1 MKNEK
6 IIFRIAGE
14 TYTKEEQMELY
25 YISRIAIIGI
35 RCRDGKIGN
44 NHQ

>member
-1 MKNEK
+1 MNKEDNK
-6 IIFRIAGE
+6 FKIAGE

-25 YISRIAIIGI
+25 YIARIAVVGI

-44 NHQ
+44 NW